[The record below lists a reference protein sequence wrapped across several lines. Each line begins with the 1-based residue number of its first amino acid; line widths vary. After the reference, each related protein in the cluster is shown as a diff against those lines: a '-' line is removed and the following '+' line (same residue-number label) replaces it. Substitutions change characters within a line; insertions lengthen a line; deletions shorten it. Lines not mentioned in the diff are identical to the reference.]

1 MLELPFSQASENNKQ
16 AILEILERHLKE
28 GDQVLEL
35 AGGTGQ
41 HAVHFAANLPN
52 LYWQSSDIPSN
63 VSNLNLRLAGAKL
76 ANLPAAITIDVN
88 RSDWSNHRPTAIF
101 SANSLHIMSAD
112 SVENFFKG
120 IGEALQAD
128 GTLIVYGPFKYT
140 GEFTSPSNEGFD
152 RLLKDRDPASGVR
165 DFEWIS
171 DLATLANLTLF
182 EDNAM
187 PANNRLLVFKKAK
200 QS

>member
-1 MLELPFSQASENNKQ
+1 MHEPPFSQACENNKQ
-16 AILEILERHLKE
+16 VILEILERHLKD

-41 HAVHFAANLPN
+41 HCVHFATNLPN
-52 LYWQSSDIPSN
+52 LHWQSSDIPSN
-63 VSNLNLRLAGAKL
+63 VDNLNLRLADAKL
-76 ANLPAAITIDVN
+76 ANLPAAIAIDVN
-88 RSDWSNHRPTAIF
+88 NSSWGSDRPSAIF

-128 GTLIVYGPFKYT
+128 GTLIVYGPFKYA
-140 GEFTSPSNEGFD
+140 GGFTSESNEGFD
-152 RLLKDRDPASGVR
+152 HWLKDRDPTSGLR
-165 DFEWIS
+165 DFEWVN
-171 DLATLANLTLF
+171 DLATKANLTLI

-187 PANNRLLVFKKAK
+187 PANNQLLVWKKSK
-200 QS
+200 

>member
-1 MLELPFSQASENNKQ
+1 VHELPFSQACENNKQ
-16 AILEILERHLKE
+16 IILEILERHLKD

-41 HAVHFAANLPN
+41 HSVHFAANLPN
-52 LYWQSSDIPSN
+52 LHWQSSDIPSN
-63 VSNLNLRLAGAKL
+63 VDNLNLRLADAKL

-88 RSDWSNHRPTAIF
+88 HPVWSSDRPTAIF

-120 IGEALQAD
+120 IGEFLQDD
-128 GTLIVYGPFKYT
+128 GTLLVYGPFKYV
-140 GEFTSPSNEGFD
+140 GEFTTKSNADFD
-152 RLLKDRDPASGVR
+152 RRLKDRDPLSGIR

-171 DLATLANLTLF
+171 DLAAEAKLTII
-182 EDNAM
+182 EDNPM
-187 PANNRLLVFKKAK
+187 PSNNQLIVWKKTK
-200 QS
+200 